1 MSHSLSPS
9 DQQILEALQQAV
21 AAELDRKAR
30 LGHYIATW
38 QDGRAVLVGPD
49 APPSQER

>member
-1 MSHSLSPS
+1 MSHPLSPS
-9 DQQILEALQQAV
+9 VQQILEALQQAV
-21 AAELDRKAR
+21 TAELDRKAR

-49 APPSQER
+49 APPLQER

>member
-1 MSHSLSPS
+1 MSHPLSPS
-9 DQQILEALQQAV
+9 DQQVLEALQQAV

-38 QDGRAVLVGPD
+38 QDGRVVLEGPD
-49 APPSQER
+49 APPTQER